1 MKVGWAIM
9 ALALGACGTHSGDNN
24 TASATCRSRAYD
36 DPTVKKLMIQN
47 LSIAQTSPDS
57 QFALTTA
64 LHKAYNACLGQKGIE
79 VRGGV
84 EPVRP

>member
-1 MKVGWAIM
+1 MKACWAIM
-9 ALALGACGTHSGDNN
+9 ALALGACGAHSGDNN
-24 TASATCRSRAYD
+24 SASATCQRRAYD

-47 LSIAQTSPDS
+47 LSIAQINPDQ

-64 LHKAYNACLGQKGIE
+64 LHNAYNACLRQKGIN